1 MFTKQKTEKLLKSLI
16 FIGLFALVVII
27 FSQKIQF
34 TSSDLGRHLENGKMV
49 WQDQQ
54 LLFTNFYSYTEP
66 NAPFINHHWLAG
78 IIFYG
83 LYLLGGFKLLSA
95 FNVLVAII
103 TFGLVFNFAKK
114 KSNFYLVGAL
124 ALPVIFLL
132 SERVEVRP
140 EIFSY
145 LFLILTWILVDRVAT
160 NRKYRR
166 LLWLLPLFLVW
177 VNIHIYFFLGLAL
190 LGFKL
195 VTEFLPAFAAA
206 TGQFKERL
214 CTAWVVAKPWGKTFI
229 YVALVCLI
237 NPNTWRGLFYPFNI
251 LRNYGYEIAENKSIF
266 YLSHLLIN
274 YNFAIFKFLL
284 FLLIISF
291 FVNYLIVKKI
301 SLFDI
306 FLAIFFSALALFAS
320 RNLVLFGLVSLVL
333 ISRNLTPVQSFV
345 RELLPL
351 SLTYLRRFSL
361 IPIGILLTAILLS
374 GVYLVFDY
382 SQQSNFIK
390 NEPGW
395 GLVRGSADSAE
406 FFRSQALEGPIFNN
420 YDLGSALTFW
430 LYPSKRVF
438 VDNRPEAYSHD
449 FFTEI
454 YKPMQTNNAKWQ
466 KYNDQYKFRTIYF
479 AYNDSTPW
487 AQQFL
492 STILSDPDWSLVYF
506 DRYVVILVNKKAAT
520 ETKLKGLSL
529 DVWAFRDRL
538 RALVAASDLK
548 GKFQLA
554 SLALMAAQPDLAG
567 EIYQEISFNYPG
579 NRQVLSAFAYLYAAS
594 SDRATLIRSLNYFQ
608 KSLAAGYRLPGV
620 YNQMGLVNWQLGE
633 YQKAEANWHSA
644 LSLDKHDASALYYLN
659 QLKTLQVQGQVPL
672 FD

>member
-1 MFTKQKTEKLLKSLI
+1 MPANSKIEQILKSLI
-16 FIGLFALVVII
+16 FIGLFALVIII

-34 TSSDLGRHLENGKMV
+34 TSSDLGRHLKNGKMI
-49 WQDQQ
+49 WQDRQ

-78 IIFYG
+78 VIFYG

-95 FNVLVAII
+95 FNVFLAVI
-103 TFGLVFNFAKK
+103 TFGLAWHFARGKF
-114 KSNFYLVGAL
+114 NFYLASAL

-145 LFLILTWILVDRVAT
+145 FFLFLTWILIDRVAADG
-160 NRKYRR
+160 RRRR
-166 LLWLLPLFLVW
+166 LLWLLPLFFVW

-195 VTEFLPAFAAA
+195 AAEFLPVFLAAA
-206 TGQFKERL
+206 ERFKERL
-214 CTAWVVAKPWGKTFI
+214 YAAWAVAKPWGKTFI
-229 YVALVCLI
+229 YVALVCLV
-237 NPNTWRGLFYPFNI
+237 NPNTWRGLLYPFNI

-266 YLSHLLIN
+266 YLGHLLIN
-274 YNFAIFKFLL
+274 HNFAIFKFLL

-291 FVNYLIVKKI
+291 LVNYLIVKKI

-306 FLAIFFSALALFAS
+306 FLAVFFSLLALFAS
-320 RNLVLFGLVSLVL
+320 RNLVLFGLIALVL
-333 ISRNLTPVQSFV
+333 ISRNLAPVKSFV
-345 RELLPL
+345 HELLPL
-351 SLTYLRRFSL
+351 SLAYLRRFRL
-361 IPIGILLTAILLS
+361 IPVGILLGIIILS

-382 SQQSNFIK
+382 TQQSNFIK
-390 NEPGW
+390 TEPGW
-395 GLVRGSADSAE
+395 GLVKGSSDSTE
-406 FFRSQALEGPIFNN
+406 FFRSQALKGPIFNN

-430 LYPSKRVF
+430 LYPSEKVF
-438 VDNRPEAYSHD
+438 VDNRPEAYSNR

-454 YKPMQTNNAKWQ
+454 YKPLQTDPLKWQ
-466 KYNDQYKFRTIYF
+466 MFSEQYKFQTIYF
-479 AYNDSTPW
+479 AYTDSTPW

-492 STILSDPDWSLVYF
+492 SAILNDADWSLVYF
-506 DRYVVILVNKKAAT
+506 DRYVVILVKKKVTADA
-520 ETKLKGLSL
+520 KLENLGL
-529 DVWAFRDRL
+529 DIWAFRDRL
-538 RALVAASDLK
+538 RDLVAASDVK

-554 SLALMAAQPDLAG
+554 SLAVMAGQPDLAG
-567 EIYQEISFNYPG
+567 EIYQEISFNHPG

-594 SDRATLIRSLNYFQ
+594 SDRATLTRSLSYFQ
-608 KSLAAGYRLPGV
+608 KALEAGYRLPGV

-644 LSLDKHDASALYYLN
+644 LHLDKHDASALYYLN
-659 QLKTLQVQGQVPL
+659 QLKTLQTQGQIPL